1 MNILAMTPQPSRA
14 STRYCLANT
23 SPASPEFLVYAPS
36 GGAFTV
42 DLSGI
47 SGTLSVE
54 WFDPNTGSA
63 SSAGTVAGG
72 SSSTS
77 FTTPFGND
85 AVLYLK

>member
-1 MNILAMTPQPSRA
+1 
-14 STRYCLANT
+14 
-23 SPASPEFLVYAPS
+23 
-36 GGAFTV
+36 V